1 MNCAKGLF
9 GAENAFL
16 VGFSG
21 VPGIALEIS
30 NGSIVWSLRHE
41 RVKRM
46 NTPPQSISTYETKTR
61 LAEILRQVRLG
72 QGFVITQRGQS
83 VAELLPTGAGAGVQR
98 AGRAAAKRMR
108 LFTQSQPAPTEPVDI
123 KALIDDG
130 RD

>member
-1 MNCAKGLF
+1 M
-9 GAENAFL
+9 
-16 VGFSG
+16 
-21 VPGIALEIS
+21 
-30 NGSIVWSLRHE
+30 R
-41 RVKRM
+41 
-46 NTPPQSISTYETKTR
+46 SISTYETKTR

-83 VAELLPTGAGAGVQR
+83 VAELLPTGAGVQR